1 MNALTKLSAVVLLA
15 LAVVACGQ
23 NQSKQSIGV
32 IAPLTGEGATYGAS
46 MKRGIELAMK
56 DSGIALIYEDDKLSP
71 KDGVSA
77 IQKLISLNKV
87 SVIYGSAASS
97 VTAAIVPIA
106 NQNKVVLFSS
116 ISTADSL
123 NNAGPY
129 FYRNVPA
136 NSIQGKTA
144 AEFVANKIKGHS
156 VAIFNKN
163 DEYGTNLASSF
174 RQQIQK
180 LGVKIVYDSS
190 YLPTD
195 TDFRNQLLKIKNS
208 GADVVFIPG
217 NYQDTGIILKQ
228 ASELGLHTVWIG
240 GDGSYS
246 PALIQYAGPAAE
258 GFVCTIMAV
267 DQMTSV
273 YKDFEKLFQQTYN
286 RKPDV
291 YDTYAYEAGLILK
304 EAILKGNGNYKGY
317 LDSTAFQSFSGPLKF
332 DRGQVS
338 RSYGLVQVK
347 NGQFVPL

>member
-1 MNALTKLSAVVLLA
+1 MQKRLRFLLAVLL
-15 LAVVACGQ
+15 VGIISACGQ
-23 NQSKQSIGV
+23 NQSKQSIGI

-46 MKRGIELAMK
+46 MKRGLDLAMK
-56 DSGIALIYEDDKLSP
+56 GAGINLIYEDDKLSA

-77 IQKLISLNKV
+77 IQKLISLDKV
-87 SVIYGSAASS
+87 PLIYGSAASG

-144 AEFVANKIKGHS
+144 AEFVADKIKSHS
-156 VAIFNKN
+156 IAIFNKN

-180 LGVKIVYDSS
+180 LGLKIVYDSS
-190 YLPTD
+190 YLPAD
-195 TDFRNQLLKIKNS
+195 IDFRNQLLKIKEA
-208 GADVVFIPG
+208 GADAVFIPG

-228 ASELGLHTVWIG
+228 AAELGIHTIWIG

-246 PALIQYAGPAAE
+246 PSLVQYAGSAAE
-258 GFVCTIMAV
+258 GFICTIMAV
-267 DQMTSV
+267 DQTTPM
-273 YKDFEKLFQQTYN
+273 YKNFEQLFSKEYG
-286 RKPDV
+286 KSPDV
-291 YDTYAYEAGLILK
+291 YDTYAYEAGLILR
-304 EAILKGNGNYKGY
+304 ETIVKGNGNYKSY
-317 LDSTAFQSFSGPLKF
+317 LDNTTFQSFSGPSKF
-332 DRGQVS
+332 DHGQVN